1 MDFDN
6 NEEALKFINRLLERL
21 HLLEKEKNEKL
32 NDERKIEIVIVQ

>member
-21 HLLEKEKNEKL
+21 HLLEKEKMKS
-32 NDERKIEIVIVQ
+32 